1 MPTSRDNGHKRW
13 GESQPE
19 RASSRDTAYGT
30 SALHT
35 ATACARTL
43 RFDLRELTPRGFVR
57 LLAQLPVLLSYLHQ
71 LPRARIRLS
80 DRPTGRMLGEHLA
93 LRRLG
98 VPRFRLAQGVLFLP
112 SDFSTY
118 LRGRKRQAVRT
129 NIRHAS
135 EAGVRCERALIPHW
149 MPPWADRKL
158 TEPAPTEYWRALDRD
173 GNLVGEAWLTVDI
186 ECALLHA
193 LGASEWSA
201 RWLLHT
207 AIVERLCESSSC
219 RLLVSNSYDAPL
231 MSRGQQYFQHL
242 LGYSVARLC
251 PEVARSHD
259 SQERLERGAREAQR
273 SRGRAFA

>member
-1 MPTSRDNGHKRW
+1 MD
-13 GESQPE
+13 
-19 RASSRDTAYGT
+19 YGT
-30 SALHT
+30 PALQT
-35 ATACARTL
+35 ATDCARTL
-43 RFDLRELTPRGFVR
+43 RFGLRGLTPRGLVR
-57 LLAQLPVLLSYLHQ
+57 LLAQLPVLVSYLHR
-71 LPRARIRLS
+71 LPRARVRLS

-112 SDFSTY
+112 ADFSTY

-129 NIRHAS
+129 NIRHAK
-135 EAGVRCERALIPHW
+135 EAGVRCERALVSHW
-149 MPPWADRKL
+149 TSPWADRKL
-158 TEPAPTEYWRALDRD
+158 TQPAPTEHWRALDCD

-193 LGASEWSA
+193 LSASEWSA

-231 MSRGQQYFQHL
+231 MSCGQQHFQHL
-242 LGYSVARLC
+242 LGYSVARVC

-259 SQERLERGAREAQR
+259 RREHGERGAREAQR
-273 SRGRAFA
+273 SRGGVFA